1 MALDPVPHDEEPGD
15 HRGGAWKVAYADFV
29 TALMAL
35 FIVLWM
41 MSANAE
47 VRQAV
52 SGYFKDPKGYRSQ
65 TGSARAGSGESLSI
79 TEKNVGQ
86 LKARL
91 EHALRDSPALQK
103 LSQYVKFTV
112 TGEGLRIELM
122 ESSGGM
128 FFESGSPRPTAN
140 GEKLFRMLAGEL
152 KELPNHVTLEGHTD
166 AQAFRTTAPDAY
178 GNWELSFDRANM
190 ARRTMLN
197 YGLRSERVNEIR
209 GFADRRPLTVD
220 PFESC
225 NRRVS
230 VVLQYEK

>member
-1 MALDPVPHDEEPGD
+1 MPAGPEMHDDEGGG
-15 HRGGAWKVAYADFV
+15 HSGGAWKVAYADFV

-35 FIVLWM
+35 FIVLWL
-41 MSANAE
+41 MSSSND

-52 SGYFKDPKGYRSQ
+52 SGYFKDPKGYRAQ
-65 TGSARAGSGESLSI
+65 TGSARAGSGESLSVN
-79 TEKNVGQ
+79 EKNVDK
-86 LKARL
+86 LKDRL
-91 EHALRDSPALQK
+91 QQALHESPSLQK

-128 FFESGSPRPTAN
+128 FFESGSPKPTPN
-140 GEKLFRMLAGEL
+140 GEKLFRMLAAEL
-152 KELPNHVTLEGHTD
+152 GQLPNKVTLEGHTD
-166 AQAFRTTAPDAY
+166 AQSFRTNAADAY

-190 ARRTMLN
+190 ARRSMLG
-197 YGLRSERVNEIR
+197 YGLLPERVSEIR
-209 GFADRRPLTVD
+209 GFADRRPITVD
-220 PFESC
+220 PYESQ